1 MANPH
6 PRPFDRAARDKAAAD
21 LARMDHMAALNDCRL
36 FAEHVRDTSAV
47 QAREADRLLRHL
59 DAAYAEALGQERGE
73 PQLTIHRALN
83 GRARLVRQA
92 FEAILA
98 DQQQP
103 QRRRTSA

>member
-21 LARMDHMAALNDCRL
+21 LARMDHMAAIDDCRL

-59 DAAYAEALGQERGE
+59 DAAYAEALGEE
-73 PQLTIHRALN
+73 PQLAIHRALN

-92 FEAILA
+92 FEGILA

-103 QRRRTSA
+103 ERRRTSA